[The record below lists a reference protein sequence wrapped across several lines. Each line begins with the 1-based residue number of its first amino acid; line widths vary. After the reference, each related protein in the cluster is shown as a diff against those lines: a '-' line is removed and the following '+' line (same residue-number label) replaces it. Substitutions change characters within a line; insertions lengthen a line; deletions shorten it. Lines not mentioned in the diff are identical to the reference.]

1 MKLQLALDD
10 LALDEAVELTHKVE
24 EYIDIIEIGTPFV
37 YQEGMRAVQ
46 IFKERFPTKEIL
58 ADMKIMDAGYYE
70 AEEALK
76 AGADYVTVLGVT
88 DNLTIKGCID
98 AAEHYGKEIVVDMIC
113 VPDMPGRIREL
124 EDLGAHGLAVHVGTD
139 QQAAGRRPIDDLKVM
154 AEHCRNA
161 KISVAGGISA
171 ETTPEYAA
179 LNPEVLIVGSGITH
193 AADPALA
200 AKEIKD
206 SMKGCM

>member
-10 LALDEAVELTHKVE
+10 LTLDEALELTAKVQ

-46 IFKERFPTKEIL
+46 IFKERFRDKEVL

-70 AEEALK
+70 TKEALK

-98 AAEHYGKEIVVDMIC
+98 AAEQYGKEIVVDMIC
-113 VPDMPGRIREL
+113 VPDMPKRIRGL
-124 EDLGAHGLAVHVGTD
+124 EELGAHGMAVHVGTD
-139 QQAAGRRPIDDLKVM
+139 QQAAGRQPIDDLRVM
-154 AEHCRNA
+154 AEHCQKA

-171 ETTPEYAA
+171 ATTPEYAA
-179 LNPEVLIVGSGITH
+179 LKPAVLIVGSGIAH
-193 AADPALA
+193 AADPARA
-200 AKEIKD
+200 AKAIKD
-206 SMKGCM
+206 SMKECE

>member
-10 LALDEAVELTHKVE
+10 LTLDEALELTVKVQ

-46 IFKERFPTKEIL
+46 IFKERFRDKEVL

-70 AEEALK
+70 VKEALK

-98 AAEHYGKEIVVDMIC
+98 AAEQYGKEIVVDMIC
-113 VPDMPGRIREL
+113 VPDMPKRIREL
-124 EDLGAHGLAVHVGTD
+124 EELGAHGLAVHVGTD
-139 QQAAGRRPIDDLKVM
+139 QQAAGRQPIDDLRVM
-154 AEHCRNA
+154 AEHCQKA

-171 ETTPEYAA
+171 ATTPEYAA
-179 LNPEVLIVGSGITH
+179 LKPEVLIVGSGIAH
-193 AADPALA
+193 AADPARA
-200 AKEIKD
+200 AKAIKD
-206 SMKGCM
+206 SMKECE